1 MLHRGM
7 VIEGVEFEELE
18 RVIVGND
25 KEKFFQVGV
34 QLPPRKKEKLIVF
47 LWENIDV
54 FAWDAYEAPKVDPNF
69 ICHYLNVNLSV
80 IPKKQPLRRSSED
93 HSDAV
98 KEEAV
103 KLKRAGAI
111 KEVFYPDWLANTVVV
126 KKKKGSGE
134 YAYTSQIFIKLAKR
148 TPFPCLG

>member
-54 FAWDAYEAPKVDPNF
+54 FAWDAYEAPRVDPNF

-134 YAYTSQIFIKLAKR
+134 YA
-148 TPFPCLG
+148 

>member
-54 FAWDAYEAPKVDPNF
+54 FAWDAYEAPRVDPNF

-134 YAYTSQIFIKLAKR
+134 YT
-148 TPFPCLG
+148 

>member
-54 FAWDAYEAPKVDPNF
+54 FAWDAYEAPRVDPNF

>member
-103 KLKRAGAI
+103 KLKRA
-111 KEVFYPDWLANTVVV
+111 
-126 KKKKGSGE
+126 
-134 YAYTSQIFIKLAKR
+134 
-148 TPFPCLG
+148 

>member
-1 MLHRGM
+1 MSIHL
-7 VIEGVEFEELE
+7 
-18 RVIVGND
+18 
-25 KEKFFQVGV
+25 
-34 QLPPRKKEKLIVF
+34 
-47 LWENIDV
+47 
-54 FAWDAYEAPKVDPNF
+54 
-69 ICHYLNVNLSV
+69 LS
-80 IPKKQPLRRSSED
+80 PKKQPLRRSSED

-134 YAYTSQIFIKLAKR
+134 YAYTSQI
-148 TPFPCLG
+148 

>member
-1 MLHRGM
+1 M
-7 VIEGVEFEELE
+7 
-18 RVIVGND
+18 
-25 KEKFFQVGV
+25 
-34 QLPPRKKEKLIVF
+34 IVF

-134 YAYTSQIFIKLAKR
+134 YAYTSQI
-148 TPFPCLG
+148 

>member
-1 MLHRGM
+1 MKPMLPTGM

-54 FAWDAYEAPKVDPNF
+54 FAWDAYEAPRVDPNF

-134 YAYTSQIFIKLAKR
+134 YAYTSQI
-148 TPFPCLG
+148 

>member
-54 FAWDAYEAPKVDPNF
+54 FAWDAYEAPRVDPNF

-134 YAYTSQIFIKLAKR
+134 YAYTSQI
-148 TPFPCLG
+148 

>member
-54 FAWDAYEAPKVDPNF
+54 FARDAYEAPRVDPNF

-80 IPKKQPLRRSSED
+80 IPKKQPFRCSSED

-134 YAYTSQIFIKLAKR
+134 YA
-148 TPFPCLG
+148 

>member
-54 FAWDAYEAPKVDPNF
+54 FAWDAYEAPRVDPNF

-111 KEVFYPDWLANTVVV
+111 KEVFYPDWLANPVVV

-134 YAYTSQIFIKLAKR
+134 YT
-148 TPFPCLG
+148 